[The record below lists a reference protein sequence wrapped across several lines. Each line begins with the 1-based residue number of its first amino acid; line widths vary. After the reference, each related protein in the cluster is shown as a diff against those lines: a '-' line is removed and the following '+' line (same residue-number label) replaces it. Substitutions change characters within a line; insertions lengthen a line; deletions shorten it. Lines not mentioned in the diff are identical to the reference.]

1 VCEALAWYRTVLE
14 SRPGAPL
21 GLIAHAADCV
31 QPVADLDR
39 SLVFVM
45 DPSRL
50 NGGGLAGSALE
61 ALRQAGVEGRI
72 LEEIV
77 REYGPQVLSRRER
90 IEALIARAVS
100 GSTIGRAAS
109 DLGIHPD
116 TLARQL
122 KGVGLSARRLRQWA
136 RLRGYEH
143 RTRMG
148 MDPGVAL
155 AASGWTDQEHRRRAV
170 QRLRER

>member
-1 VCEALAWYRTVLE
+1 
-14 SRPGAPL
+14 
-21 GLIAHAADCV
+21 
-31 QPVADLDR
+31 
-39 SLVFVM
+39 M
-45 DPSRL
+45 DPARL
-50 NGGGLAGSALE
+50 NGGGLSANGLE
-61 ALRQAGVEGRI
+61 ALREAGIEGRI

-77 REYGPQVLSRRER
+77 REYGPQVLSERESL
-90 IEALIARAVS
+90 EALIARAVS

-116 TLARQL
+116 KIGREL

-148 MDPGVAL
+148 MAPGLAL
-155 AASGWTDQEHRRRAV
+155 AACGWTDQEHRRRAV
-170 QRLRER
+170 ARLRER

>member
-1 VCEALAWYRTVLE
+1 
-14 SRPGAPL
+14 
-21 GLIAHAADCV
+21 
-31 QPVADLDR
+31 
-39 SLVFVM
+39 M
-45 DPSRL
+45 DPARL
-50 NGGGLAGSALE
+50 NGAGLPSSALE
-61 ALRQAGVEGRI
+61 ALRQTGTEGRI

-77 REYGPQVLSRRER
+77 REYGPQVLSERESL
-90 IEALIARAVS
+90 EALIARAVS

-136 RLRGYEH
+136 RLRGYDH
-143 RTRMG
+143 RTQMG
-148 MDPGVAL
+148 MAPAVAL

-170 QRLRER
+170 QRLRKR